1 MPGWRRSADGTHLQ
15 GNTLLTGNFTGS
27 FAISGLRDALLKA
40 EVTVLQRLLDNPVL
54 ELTGKI
60 F

>member
-15 GNTLLTGNFTGS
+15 GNTLPTGNFT
-27 FAISGLRDALLKA
+27 SGLRDALLKA